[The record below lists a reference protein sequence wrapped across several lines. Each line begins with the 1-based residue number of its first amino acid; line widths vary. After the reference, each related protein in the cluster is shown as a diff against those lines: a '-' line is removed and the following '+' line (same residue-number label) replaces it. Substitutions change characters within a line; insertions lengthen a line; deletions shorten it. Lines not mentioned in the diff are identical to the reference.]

1 MTTRTYF
8 DAELKTLHE
17 NILLMSSMVEEMLVD
32 AVKSLKKQDVKLADK
47 VVYNDDAVDA
57 KELEIQ
63 DFCVKLIAKQH
74 PVAKDLRLITAA
86 LKIISDLERI
96 ADKAVDIAKTTKRLS
111 QDTYIKPLIDIP
123 RMADLTVVM
132 LNDAINSYVKGD
144 ISFASEISLRD
155 DEIDSLFKQIYMELL
170 AYMMK
175 DPKKINQATQFLFAA
190 RYLERVADHTT
201 NICESVIYLVTG
213 EYKDLN
219 D

>member
-32 AVKSLKKQDVKLADK
+32 AVKSLKKQDIKLADK
-47 VVYNDDAVDA
+47 VVNNDDAVDA
-57 KELEIQ
+57 KELQIQ

-132 LNDAINSYVKGD
+132 LNDAINSYVKED
-144 ISFASEISLRD
+144 ISFANEVSLRD

-170 AYMMK
+170 AYMME